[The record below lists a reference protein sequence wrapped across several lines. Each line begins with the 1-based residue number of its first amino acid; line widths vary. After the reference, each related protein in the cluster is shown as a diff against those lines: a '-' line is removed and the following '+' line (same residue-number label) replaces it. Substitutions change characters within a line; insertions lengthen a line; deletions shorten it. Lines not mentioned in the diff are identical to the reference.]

1 MADSARQSD
10 STNTPPPDSFHSLR
24 SGDNRQMLHPAS
36 SVRTVPPS
44 IHSIPKDVLSSI
56 PSATWIIGT
65 YSDGSSGMAVVGHY
79 MYHRG
84 VEQMLRR
91 NT

>member
-24 SGDNRQMLHPAS
+24 NGDNRQMLPPAS

-44 IHSIPKDVLSSI
+44 IRSIPKDVLSSI
-56 PSATWIIGT
+56 PSATWVVGT
-65 YSDGSSGMAVVGHY
+65 YSDGSSGMAVVGRY